1 MRKCFQN
8 KNQYLAFSDKI
19 IFVALYFVF
28 SKMDA
33 KCGKQHL
40 LEASVWLAQLNP
52 VGAFLSYDP
61 LEEESKLKQRG
72 VVVFNQASSKQYFS
86 VAGKGLNYGRE
97 GSASFSMRAREQR
110 NILQLEEEN

>member
-1 MRKCFQN
+1 MVVVF
-8 KNQYLAFSDKI
+8 
-19 IFVALYFVF
+19 FVF

>member
-1 MRKCFQN
+1 
-8 KNQYLAFSDKI
+8 
-19 IFVALYFVF
+19 
-28 SKMDA
+28 MDA

-97 GSASFSMRAREQR
+97 GSASFSMRARATQHFATGR
-110 NILQLEEEN
+110 RKLSLML

>member
-1 MRKCFQN
+1 
-8 KNQYLAFSDKI
+8 
-19 IFVALYFVF
+19 
-28 SKMDA
+28 MDA

-72 VVVFNQASSKQYFS
+72 VVVFNQASSIF
-86 VAGKGLNYGRE
+86 LLRE
-97 GSASFSMRAREQR
+97 RAWIMVVKEVHLSQCAREQR

>member
-1 MRKCFQN
+1 
-8 KNQYLAFSDKI
+8 
-19 IFVALYFVF
+19 
-28 SKMDA
+28 MDA

-61 LEEESKLKQRG
+61 LEESNG

-97 GSASFSMRAREQR
+97 GSASFSMRARATQHFATGR
-110 NILQLEEEN
+110 RKLTLML